1 MPEIITN
8 EAGNKL
14 ADKLKE
20 LIKPDA
26 DLSLIIDQFSIYAFV
41 FLSEKFQTV
50 QSLRIL
56 WTNKQ
61 EELVKQIF
69 GTEEEAIFK
78 NQFLLRFASETCVEF
93 FKNKVEVKKGD
104 PIFKMLL
111 SNSTQKFSANFFSPG
126 FNCENLG
133 LVKSQTKTI
142 IELRSAEEEQ
152 LIIDQFQSMFNQQW
166 SQAAKD
172 LKSDLLKELER
183 AYKDYSPEFLYQ
195 FTLSRIFEGVD
206 EVGGDQNEI
215 SQIGLT
221 DSKIWNELKPFQQDG
236 VLGAIHKIKK
246 YNGCILADS
255 VGLGKTYEA
264 LAVIKYFLCR
274 NGNARVLVLCPKKLR
289 ENWKVFKVSQHDN
302 YFVDDHLRYDL
313 LSHTDLSRS
322 QGLVGDLNLE
332 FINWGNYDL
341 VVIDESH
348 NFRNDNTRYKKL
360 MEEVVS
366 QGLQT
371 KVLLLSATPV
381 NNKMND
387 LKHQIYIM
395 TESRD
400 NAFVGEG
407 IPSISKLMTGVQRE
421 FNKWIEQDSDR
432 NPDVLLETLSSKH
445 PKYFD
450 LLDKIS
456 IARCRRH
463 IRSFYGENI
472 HFPERLQPDN
482 TPVAGNSGGG
492 LNDIEAL
499 VDEMNRLNLGL
510 YAPIT
515 YLRSDSGIL
524 DKYAEKYDSEVSKG
538 VIFKQSDREEGLIY
552 LMKVNL
558 LKRLESASISFGLT
572 IKSILDKIDDILH
585 KIERTEGYL
594 EDFNE
599 IPEELEDL
607 REELSVGK
615 KVRIEIQDIDTI
627 RWKNDLQND
636 KAILESIYRKVQAEG
651 PTTDPKLNLL
661 KSKIFQK
668 IKNPINEGNK
678 KVLVFTA
685 FADTASYLYDQIADW
700 ALAEFGIYTGL
711 VTGGSSADKTNL
723 PRVPNGLGGVYRVD
737 FNFLLT
743 NFSPASKRR
752 DSTFPHAK
760 EQIDILIATDCVSE
774 GQNLQDC
781 DYLINY
787 DIHWNPV
794 RIVQRFGRIDR
805 MGSTNQKIQMV
816 NFWPMDDLD
825 TYIKLRGRVEG
836 RAVMVDMAGTG
847 GDNVITEVEYE
858 QDATEETDNYRVKQ
872 LQELKNNKDVE
883 IDDLGGGL
891 SLSDFTYN
899 DFKSDLHRF
908 LKEQLDASIKTPEGI
923 HTVLQ
928 IPTSEDQIKEGV
940 IFCIKQ
946 RENNSFLLSYLDRQG
961 EVIMN
966 YNSRKKI
973 LDICKKLCVNN
984 TFIHTSLV
992 AQISKET
999 KQYSD
1004 MREYTHLFN
1013 KAISSIIGKSTEEG
1027 ERTLYQVGGT
1037 VPAAGLSAVPENYEL
1052 VTFFILRK

>member
-1 MPEIITN
+1 MAKIITN

-14 ADKLKE
+14 ATELKE
-20 LIKPDA
+20 LIQPAA
-26 DLSLIIDQFSIYAFV
+26 DLSLIVDQFSIYAFM
-41 FLSEKFQTV
+41 FLSDKFKDIN
-50 QSLRIL
+50 SLRIL
-56 WTNKQ
+56 WTNQQ
-61 EELVKQIF
+61 EEKVRLIF
-69 GTEEEAIFK
+69 GTADEMAFK
-78 NQFLLRFASETCVEF
+78 NQFLLRFASETCTDF
-93 FKNKVEVKKGD
+93 FKSKVQIKQSV
-104 PIFKMLL
+104 PSLKMLIG
-111 SNSTQKFSANFFSPG
+111 TGAAKFSASFISNG
-126 FNCENLG
+126 FTCENLG
-133 LVKSQTKTI
+133 LVATNQKTI
-142 IELRSAEEEQ
+142 TEVKSEQEEQ
-152 LIIDQFQSMFNQQW
+152 PIIDQYQMLFDNQW
-166 SQAAKD
+166 NQAAND
-172 LKSDLLKELER
+172 LKVNLLKELER

-206 EVGGDQNEI
+206 EVSADQNEI

-221 DSKIWNELKPFQQDG
+221 YSKIWNELKSFQQDG

-274 NGNARVLVLCPKKLR
+274 DGNARVLVLCPKKLR
-289 ENWKVFKVSQHDN
+289 ENWRIFAVNESEN
-302 YFVDDHLRYDL
+302 YFHEDSLRYDL

-322 QGLVGDLNLE
+322 QGIVGDLNLE
-332 FINWGNYDL
+332 RINWGNYDL

-366 QGLQT
+366 KGLKT

-387 LKHQIYIM
+387 LKHQIYVM
-395 TESRD
+395 TENRD
-400 NAFVGEG
+400 DAFESEG
-407 IPSISKLMTGVQRE
+407 IPSIAKLMTGVQRE
-421 FNKWIEQDSDR
+421 FNKWIEGDR
-432 NPDVLLETLSSKH
+432 NPDQLLETLSTKH

-450 LLDKIS
+450 LLDKVS

-482 TPVAGNSGGG
+482 TPVAGNNGGA
-492 LNDIEAL
+492 LSDIEAL
-499 VDEMNRLNLGL
+499 VEEMNQLNLGL

-515 YLRSDSGIL
+515 YLRNDSGIPE
-524 DKYAEKYDSEVSKG
+524 KYGQRYDSEVSRG
-538 VIFKQSDREEGLIY
+538 VIFKQSDREQSLIY

-558 LKRLESASISFGLT
+558 LKRLESSSSSFGLT
-572 IKSILDKIDDILH
+572 IKSILDKIDDTLH
-585 KIERTEGYL
+585 RIEKTQGYL

-599 IPEELEDL
+599 IPAELEDL

-615 KVRIEIQDIDTI
+615 KVRIEIQDMDLIK
-627 RWKNDLQND
+627 WKNDLEND
-636 KAILESIYRKVQAEG
+636 KEILESILRKVQSEG
-651 PTTDPKLNLL
+651 PGSDLKLNLL
-661 KSKIFQK
+661 KQKVIQK
-668 IKNPINEGNK
+668 IQNPINQGNR
-678 KVLVFTA
+678 KVLIFTA
-685 FADTASYLYDQIADW
+685 FADTASYLYEHIADW
-700 ALAEFGIYTGL
+700 AQTEFGICTAL
-711 VTGGSSADKTNL
+711 VTGGASADKTNL
-723 PRVPNGLGGVYRVD
+723 PKVQNGRGGYYKTD
-737 FNFLLT
+737 FNYLLT
-743 NFSPASKRR
+743 NFSPISKRR
-752 DSTFPHAK
+752 ETTYPNCHK
-760 EQIDILIATDCVSE
+760 QIDIMIATDCVSE

-805 MGSTNQKIQMV
+805 MGSINERIQMV
-816 NFWPMDDLD
+816 NFWPMDNLD

-847 GDNVITEVEYE
+847 GDNVITEVEQE
-858 QDATEETDNYRVKQ
+858 LDALEETDNYRVKQ
-872 LQELKNNKDVE
+872 LQELKNNKDIE

-891 SLSDFTYN
+891 SISDFTYN

-908 LKEQLDASIKTPEGI
+908 LKENQEAAIKTPEGI
-923 HTVLQ
+923 HTILQ
-928 IPTSEDQIKEGV
+928 IPATENTIEEGV

-946 RENNSFLLSYLDRQG
+946 RDKNTFLLTYLNKQG
-961 EVIMN
+961 EVVMN
-966 YNSRKKI
+966 YNRRKKI

-984 TFIHTSLV
+984 AKVDEGL
-992 AQISKET
+992 AKQLAKET

-1004 MREYTHLFN
+1004 MSIYRELFQ
-1013 KAISSIIGKSTEEG
+1013 KAIEGVIGKSTEEG

-1037 VPAAGLSAVPENYEL
+1037 VPAAGLSATPENYEL
-1052 VTFFILRK
+1052 VSFFILRK